1 MDFITKLSALT
12 RDILFWYSNMKLKE
26 IENERE
32 APTVKSRLYENTE
45 VRYNN
50 ALFYITH
57 NTQLMSPQHED

>member
-1 MDFITKLSALT
+1 MDFIKKLSALT
-12 RDILFWYSNMKLKE
+12 RDILFWYSNMKLK
-26 IENERE
+26 ILQGRE

-45 VRYNN
+45 VRYND